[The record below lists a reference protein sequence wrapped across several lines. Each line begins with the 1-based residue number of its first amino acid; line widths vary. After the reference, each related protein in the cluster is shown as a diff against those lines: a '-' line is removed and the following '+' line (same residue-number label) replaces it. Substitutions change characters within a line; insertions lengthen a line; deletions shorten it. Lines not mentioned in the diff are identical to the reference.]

1 MRAIALLVVQI
12 LRAAAICL
20 SRDQTGGA
28 TTCTQAE
35 CSSSCQ
41 YICAGEC
48 CSHNVNNCMATTRI
62 GNPDEPARQ
71 CSATDGCPK
80 GRSCCTWDNVAGANK
95 PTGLCAEVCL
105 MNADALPTPEPT
117 PPSPMPAAHEVAGC
131 PGNPSGRGSNSG
143 GCCLGEGS
151 DWCSEHYQEGF
162 VCVNNACG
170 LDDCCVPTRESCT
183 FYPWV
188 TDPANCH
195 EDNCERY
202 KDHVCD
208 GGACQGAA
216 QALNRDTNGWCDSSS
231 NAGTIAAI
239 VGGCV
244 GGALFLAIP
253 ATAIV
258 IHKQHAKR
266 MSTEPPPPHVTAA
279 AVPVPV
285 GSATVVPRGIVQGS
299 ELPVVRATE
308 VMVM

>member
-20 SRDQTGGA
+20 SRDQIGGA

-35 CSSSCQ
+35 CSPSCQ

-48 CSHNVNNCMATTRI
+48 CSHNVNNCTATTRI
-62 GNPDEPARQ
+62 GIPDEPARQ

-80 GRSCCTWDNVAGANK
+80 GQSCCTWDNVAGANK

-105 MNADALPTPEPT
+105 MNADDLPTPEPA

-170 LDDCCVPTRESCT
+170 LDDCCVPARESCT

-202 KDHVCD
+202 QDHVCD

-216 QALNRDTNGWCDSSS
+216 QALNQNTNGWCDSSS

-239 VGGCV
+239 IGGCV

-258 IHKQHAKR
+258 IHKQRAKR

-285 GSATVVPRGIVQGS
+285 GSATVVYGS

-308 VMVM
+308 VLVT